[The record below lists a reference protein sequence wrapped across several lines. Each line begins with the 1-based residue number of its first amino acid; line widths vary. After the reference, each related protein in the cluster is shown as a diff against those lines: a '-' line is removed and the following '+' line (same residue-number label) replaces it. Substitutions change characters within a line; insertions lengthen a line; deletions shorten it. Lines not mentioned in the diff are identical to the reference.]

1 MLFQCIGWL
10 TISDN
15 EFRWTS
21 KKELL
26 FHGARIYYESK
37 AKFKARMS
45 SELEDYSLSTLQ
57 IFCEQVVMHFV
68 QSLFN
73 RNALAMQ
80 IMRVHCLDLTVG
92 LNN

>member
-37 AKFKARMS
+37 AKFKARVS

-68 QSLFN
+68 CDHFLIEMLL
-73 RNALAMQ
+73 RCKLCVC
-80 IMRVHCLDLTVG
+80 IVWI
-92 LNN
+92 